1 MVPAVMLFIKGGF
14 HGAVYKLF
22 RERLSEKRHA
32 TIRRKYCAY
41 CGWLS
46 VDCSSEKFVRMVR
59 EVMDVRLRMLKESN
73 KSRLDS
79 YSVRNSVLIIS
90 HITFRDGRVHIFFDS
105 LSRNSCIIK
114 ALHLRVNVFSTK
126 VLIEDTN
133 RDGTTILHGHP
144 CHAKVSPFSGW
155 SPSFLS
161 YFKILSIGPAP
172 SIEPATSRSA
182 VKCST
187 DRANHSYLTKSL
199 STSKMNVIN

>member
-1 MVPAVMLFIKGGF
+1 MLPAVMLFIKGGF
-14 HGAVYKLF
+14 NGRVYKLF
-22 RERLSEKRHA
+22 GESCRKNGTRQSGER
-32 TIRRKYCAY
+32 YCVY
-41 CGWLS
+41 CGWFS
-46 VDCSSEKFVRMVR
+46 VDFSSQKFVRMVR
-59 EVMDVRLRMLKESN
+59 KVMDVRLRMLKESN

-90 HITFRDGRVHIFFDS
+90 HITFRDCRVHIFFDS
-105 LSRNSCIIK
+105 LSPNSCIIK
-114 ALHLRVNVFSTK
+114 ALYLRVNVFSTK

-155 SPSFLS
+155 SPLFLS
-161 YFKILSIGPAP
+161 YFKILRIGPAP
-172 SIEPATSRSA
+172 GIEPATSHSA

-187 DRANHSYLTKSL
+187 DRANYSYLTKSL